1 MEQQARKTNSTRFDS
16 WLPGDRY
23 QLNRVLGK
31 GSYGEVG
38 EATDSK
44 TGRKVAIKRMQSIF
58 DEITDAKRV
67 YREMHILRHLDHP
80 NVISILD
87 VICPN
92 FDSSTPSVF
101 SFQSDDKASSK
112 RLRGRSDGD
121 TKDADS
127 NRLNDLYI
135 VFDFVDTDLYK
146 LILSA
151 QYLST
156 AHIKCFLYQMLIGLK
171 YIHSANVVHR
181 DIKPANIL
189 VNEDCSLKICD
200 FGLSRVIGREH
211 LSGVT
216 RSDSSESRGDPS
228 ESNSSVGADVKS
240 PPKPLKRQLTRHV
253 VTRWYR
259 APELVLLQEYGTAV
273 DVWSAGC
280 IFAELLGMQAEN
292 VKNYRDRV
300 ALFPGKSCYP
310 LSDDHM
316 DNEDKTSMFIEH
328 NKDQVDQLSVIFDVI
343 GSPSDKDIEEIESP
357 NIRNFLRKVEKQ
369 DPVDF
374 KEMYPGADPNAIDL
388 LRLMLQFSPR
398 NRVTV
403 EQTLNHPFF
412 QDVRNVSVE
421 TVAIM
426 PMSVDIETH
435 GESPENLK
443 SNVLAELECYSMRR

>member
-1 MEQQARKTNSTRFDS
+1 M
-16 WLPGDRY
+16 
-23 QLNRVLGK
+23 
-31 GSYGEVG
+31 
-38 EATDSK
+38 
-44 TGRKVAIKRMQSIF
+44 
-58 DEITDAKRV
+58 
-67 YREMHILRHLDHP
+67 
-80 NVISILD
+80 ISILD

-92 FDSSTPSVF
+92 FDSSVPSVF
-101 SFQSDDKASSK
+101 NFQTSVEKGVSK
-112 RLRGRSDGD
+112 RLRGRSDGGD
-121 TKDADS
+121 VEDSS

-151 QYLST
+151 QYLTT
-156 AHIKCFLYQMLIGLK
+156 AHIKCFLYQLLIGLK

-211 LSGVT
+211 LSGIEQ
-216 RSDSSESRGDPS
+216 SESSESKTDNT
-228 ESNSSVGADVKS
+228 ESVSTVSSGEKS
-240 PPKPLKRQLTRHV
+240 PPKALKRQLTRHV

-280 IFAELLGMQAEN
+280 IFAELLGMQKEN
-292 VKNYRDRV
+292 VQNYRDRV

-310 LSDDHM
+310 LSDDRM
-316 DNEDKTSMFIEH
+316 DNEDKNSMFVERS
-328 NKDQVDQLSVIFDVI
+328 KDQVDQLSVIFDVI
-343 GSPSDKDIEEIESP
+343 GSPSDEDIKEIESQ
-357 NIRNFLRKVEKQ
+357 NIKNFLCKIEKQ
-369 DPVDF
+369 NPVDF
-374 KEMYPGADPNAIDL
+374 KDMYPGADEQAIDL

-403 EQTLNHPFF
+403 EQALGHPFF
-412 QDVRNVSVE
+412 QDVRNLDVE
-421 TVAIM
+421 TTAIM
-426 PMSVDIETH
+426 PMSLDIETL

-443 SNVLAELECYSMRR
+443 SNVLTELQCYTSMTH

>member
-1 MEQQARKTNSTRFDS
+1 M
-16 WLPGDRY
+16 
-23 QLNRVLGK
+23 
-31 GSYGEVG
+31 
-38 EATDSK
+38 
-44 TGRKVAIKRMQSIF
+44 
-58 DEITDAKRV
+58 
-67 YREMHILRHLDHP
+67 
-80 NVISILD
+80 ISILN

-92 FDSSTPSVF
+92 FDSSFPSVF
-101 SFQSDDKASSK
+101 NFQEKGASK
-112 RLRGRSDGD
+112 RLRGRSDGGD
-121 TKDADS
+121 IDADNS

-156 AHIKCFLYQMLIGLK
+156 AHIKCFLYQLLIGLK

-211 LSGVT
+211 LSGVEI
-216 RSDSSESRGDPS
+216 SESAETKSD
-228 ESNSSVGADVKS
+228 NTDTTTISSDGKS

-280 IFAELLGMQAEN
+280 IFAELLGMQKEN
-292 VKNYRDRV
+292 VQNYRDRV

-343 GSPSDKDIEEIESP
+343 GSPSDPDIEEIESP
-357 NIRNFLRKVEKQ
+357 NIKNFLRKVEKQ
-369 DPVDF
+369 NPVDF
-374 KEMYPGADPNAIDL
+374 KDMYPGADAKAIDL

-403 EQTLNHPFF
+403 EQALGHPFF
-412 QDVRNVSVE
+412 QDVRNLNVE
-421 TVAIM
+421 TVAVM
-426 PMSVDIETH
+426 PMSVDIETL

-443 SNVLAELECYSMRR
+443 SNVLAELQCYSSLTTNR

>member
-1 MEQQARKTNSTRFDS
+1 M
-16 WLPGDRY
+16 Y
-23 QLNRVLGK
+23 
-31 GSYGEVG
+31 
-38 EATDSK
+38 
-44 TGRKVAIKRMQSIF
+44 
-58 DEITDAKRV
+58 
-67 YREMHILRHLDHP
+67 RHLDHP
-80 NVISILD
+80 NVISILN

-92 FDSSTPSVF
+92 FDSSFPSVF
-101 SFQSDDKASSK
+101 SFQEKGASK
-112 RLRGRSDGD
+112 RLRGRSDGGDFD
-121 TKDADS
+121 TDSS

-151 QYLST
+151 QYLTT
-156 AHIKCFLYQMLIGLK
+156 AHIKCFLYQLLIGLK

-211 LSGVT
+211 LSGVEIT
-216 RSDSSESRGDPS
+216 ESSDTKSDNTDTTTTGSSDG
-228 ESNSSVGADVKS
+228 KS

-280 IFAELLGMQAEN
+280 IFAELLGMQKEN
-292 VKNYRDRV
+292 VQNYRDRV

-310 LSDDHM
+310 LSDDHV
-316 DNEDKTSMFIEH
+316 DNADKISMFVEH

-343 GSPSDKDIEEIESP
+343 GSPSDPDIEEIESP
-357 NIRNFLRKVEKQ
+357 NIKNFLRKVEKQ
-369 DPVDF
+369 NPVDF
-374 KEMYPGADPNAIDL
+374 REMYPGADSNALDL
-388 LRLMLQFSPR
+388 LKLMLQFSPR
-398 NRVTV
+398 NRATV
-403 EQTLNHPFF
+403 DQALGHAFF
-412 QDVRNVSVE
+412 QDVRNLHVE
-421 TVAIM
+421 TTAVM
-426 PMSVDIETH
+426 PMSVDIETL

-443 SNVLAELECYSMRR
+443 SNILAELQCYSSMNTR